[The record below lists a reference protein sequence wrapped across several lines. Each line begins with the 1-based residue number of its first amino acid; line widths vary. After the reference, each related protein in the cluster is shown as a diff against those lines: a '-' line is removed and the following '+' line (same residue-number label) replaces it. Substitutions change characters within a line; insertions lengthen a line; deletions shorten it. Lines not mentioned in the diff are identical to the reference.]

1 MTIPS
6 VSLDVNTLSCSS
18 TSYNSN
24 LNNFFNVTLMMGS
37 VCFLI
42 HLTISVKFF
51 LLFIS
56 LPVRMTLSNH
66 YNILILSSHT
76 NALL

>member
-1 MTIPS
+1 MTLPS
-6 VSLDVNTLSCSS
+6 VSLDSKYTVLFHS

-42 HLTISVKFF
+42 HLTIPVSFSSYSF
-51 LLFIS
+51 L
-56 LPVRMTLSNH
+56 
-66 YNILILSSHT
+66 
-76 NALL
+76 